1 MYIIKMV
8 IRINKP
14 RASQATV
21 NMAANR
27 AEIDAQYVI
36 NLLCLYAILAHLRE
50 GSQLG
55 KNPPSKFKKLSY

>member
-8 IRINKP
+8 IRINRQ

-27 AEIDAQYVI
+27 AKINAQYVI
-36 NLLCLYAILAHLRE
+36 NLLCLYVILVHLRE
-50 GSQLG
+50 DSQLG